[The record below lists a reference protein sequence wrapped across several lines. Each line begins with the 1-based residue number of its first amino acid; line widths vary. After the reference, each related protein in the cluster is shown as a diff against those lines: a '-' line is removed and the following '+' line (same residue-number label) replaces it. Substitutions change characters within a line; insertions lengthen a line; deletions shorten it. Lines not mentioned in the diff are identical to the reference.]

1 MKKIFIFLLIIG
13 LGIGAFFVIKS
24 LFIENDQTSNV
35 GKPNEIVYKIVSTER
50 LKVLPGDISANSTNE
65 WLVIKVF
72 GHNYDT
78 VNRLFNMYY
87 FTFEDEEGNV
97 YENSP
102 NSLND
107 AIIHGEL
114 LVNGTISGTIVF
126 EVPAKSVGKLVIT
139 DEKYKEVQ
147 ELNIK

>member
-1 MKKIFIFLLIIG
+1 MKKLFIFLLIIG
-13 LGIGAFFVIKS
+13 IVAGAFFGIKS
-24 LFIENDQTSNV
+24 LLNEEVPTKKIEQP
-35 GKPNEIVYKIVSTER
+35 KEIVYKLVSIER
-50 LKVLPGDISANSTNE
+50 MKELPGDISVNGTNE
-65 WLVIKVF
+65 WLVVKVF
-72 GHNYDT
+72 GQNHDT
-78 VNRLFNMYY
+78 INRLFNMYY
-87 FTFEDEEGNV
+87 FTFEDEEGNI

-114 LVNGTISGTIVF
+114 LVDGTITGTIVF
-126 EVPAKSVGKLVIT
+126 KVPAESVGRLIIT